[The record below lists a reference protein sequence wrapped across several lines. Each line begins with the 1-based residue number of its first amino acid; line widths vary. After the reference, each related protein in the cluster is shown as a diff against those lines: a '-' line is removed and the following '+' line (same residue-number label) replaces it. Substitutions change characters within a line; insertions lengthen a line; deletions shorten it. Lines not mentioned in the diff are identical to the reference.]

1 MAASIVLTANAYP
14 NGGDNTQR
22 REIVYGVATIT
33 PGDGTSPATGIPVT
47 WSAMVS
53 GNNGGVVQINTT
65 KTAPQF
71 VTFGAGTSATTL
83 AASTAYVYN
92 SNIPA
97 LIVTRAGSNVAAT
110 ILADVVPFK
119 AEWVR
124 GV

>member
-1 MAASIVLTANAYP
+1 MAASITLTVNAWP

-22 REIVYGVATIT
+22 REVIYGTATIVI
-33 PGDGTSPATGIPVT
+33 GDGTSPTTGIPIN

-53 GNNGGVVQINTT
+53 GNNGGVVQPITT

-97 LIVTRAGSNVAAT
+97 LIVTRAGSNVATT
-110 ILADVVPFK
+110 ILADVIPFK